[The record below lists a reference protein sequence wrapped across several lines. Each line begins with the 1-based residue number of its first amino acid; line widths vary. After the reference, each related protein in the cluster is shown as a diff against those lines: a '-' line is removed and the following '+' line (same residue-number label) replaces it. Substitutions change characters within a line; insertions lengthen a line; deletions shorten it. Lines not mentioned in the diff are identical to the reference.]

1 MLILG
6 CQAKPLQQKKQ
17 SLETQY
23 EMLQREQL
31 LTAKPSV
38 AKTGVKLQWRK
49 SRQTLDSRLDSRQTL
64 DELWTRDGMLLD
76 RNSKGE
82 IAQSHFKVDFLTAV
96 A

>member
-17 SLETQY
+17 SLEIQY

-38 AKTGVKLQWRK
+38 AKMVVKLQWK
-49 SRQTLDSRLDSRQTL
+49 KSRQTL

-82 IAQSHFKVDFLTAV
+82 IAQSHFKVDSLTAV

>member
-38 AKTGVKLQWRK
+38 AKMVVKLQWKK

-76 RNSKGE
+76 RNSKRE

>member
-1 MLILG
+1 
-6 CQAKPLQQKKQ
+6 
-17 SLETQY
+17 
-23 EMLQREQL
+23 MLQREQL

-38 AKTGVKLQWRK
+38 AKMVVKLQWKK

-82 IAQSHFKVDFLTAV
+82 IAQSHFKVDSLTAV